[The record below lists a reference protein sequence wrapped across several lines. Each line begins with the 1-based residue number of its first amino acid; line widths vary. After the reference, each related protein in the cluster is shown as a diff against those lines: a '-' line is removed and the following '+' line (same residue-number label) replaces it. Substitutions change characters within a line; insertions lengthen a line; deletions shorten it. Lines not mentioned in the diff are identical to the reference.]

1 MVEGAEL
8 DKKKREFYNASIE
21 IIRLIDINQIEEAKK
36 LYNLYTNLYYEIL
49 PFLNEDEVSQ
59 YYQNLSQIYNKLKPY
74 FVQKTEVLDIKR
86 HYKTEIDELYEMIQ
100 EKGKITLKTVQ
111 SKFKIDRKKADEWAT
126 ILEENGLI
134 KISYSFLSGPIL
146 KKLS

>member
-1 MVEGAEL
+1 MVEGVEL
-8 DKKKREFYNASIE
+8 DKKKREFYDASVE
-21 IIRLIDINQIEEAKK
+21 IIRLIGINQIEEAKK

-49 PFLNEDEVSQ
+49 PVLNEQEVSQ
-59 YYQNLSQIYNKLKPY
+59 YYQNLSQIYNRLKPY
-74 FVQKTEVLDIKR
+74 FAQKADVSEIKR
-86 HYKTEIDELYEMIQ
+86 HYKTEIDELYELIQ
-100 EKGKITLKTVQ
+100 EKGKITLKAVQ

-134 KISYSFLSGPIL
+134 KINYSFFIGPIL